1 MTLLVAMLLQAEWRT
16 DAEAAAKEAKETGK
30 LLMLRFIMPT

>member
-1 MTLLVAMLLQAEWRT
+1 MTLLVAMLLQTDWRT
-16 DAEAAAKEAKETGK
+16 DADAAAKEAKESGK